1 MHRYFTEV
9 SYVADLGVLRDS
21 FMLPLRE
28 QQLLLL
34 KREDEMAIFANCETI
49 RGVNEQL
56 LTKCAAAPA
65 PARPIR
71 NAA

>member
-56 LTKCAAAPA
+56 LTKMRCGAGAGAADT
-65 PARPIR
+65 